1 MVWRVCVGVG
11 GCVCACVRDGV
22 CVFVCECVVRAR
34 VCRNNNNNNNN
45 NNNEFIERFQK
56 LKALCNLMKVKHTSV
71 NIHTHKSMAY
81 KSIPML

>member
-1 MVWRVCVGVG
+1 MVWRVCVWVG

-34 VCRNNNNNNNN
+34 VCRNNNNNN